1 MQSRFVICEIMNLA
15 NCSIQIYLIDR
26 LLGGEFTT
34 YGLQVLAFA
43 MLNDEER
50 DDPMVRIFPK
60 VTKCTFHNFG
70 ASGTIQQFDGLCILP
85 INMINDKIYI
95 GIWFWLFILLLLS
108 VGFMVY
114 RKASKNEL
122 LDYKE
127 LHIPRI
133 VTLTSPRFRIAY
145 LKAISPSLST
155 RTCQFLRSP
164 HIFDQSYTGHQV
176 QPWFWRLAHSCHDV
190 APP

>member
-1 MQSRFVICEIMNLA
+1 MNLA

-114 RKASKNEL
+114 RKACKKNCFNI
-122 LDYKE
+122 KN
-127 LHIPRI
+127 
-133 VTLTSPRFRIAY
+133 S
-145 LKAISPSLST
+145 
-155 RTCQFLRSP
+155 
-164 HIFDQSYTGHQV
+164 IFPG
-176 QPWFWRLAHSCHDV
+176 L
-190 APP
+190 

>member
-1 MQSRFVICEIMNLA
+1 MLKTQVNLRFVICEIMNLA

-34 YGLQVLAFA
+34 YGLRVLAFA
-43 MLNDEER
+43 MLDDEER

-60 VTKCTFHNFG
+60 VTKCTFKNFG

-114 RKASKNEL
+114 REALKKSLIVLNE
-122 LDYKE
+122 
-127 LHIPRI
+127 HIPRI

-145 LKAISPSLST
+145 LKAISPSLSN
-155 RTCQFLRSP
+155 RTCQFLRSSNN
-164 HIFDQSYTGHQV
+164 HDESYIGCQV
-176 QPWFWRLAHSCHDV
+176 
-190 APP
+190 

>member
-114 RKASKNEL
+114 RKASNKEL
-122 LDYKE
+122 FDCKE